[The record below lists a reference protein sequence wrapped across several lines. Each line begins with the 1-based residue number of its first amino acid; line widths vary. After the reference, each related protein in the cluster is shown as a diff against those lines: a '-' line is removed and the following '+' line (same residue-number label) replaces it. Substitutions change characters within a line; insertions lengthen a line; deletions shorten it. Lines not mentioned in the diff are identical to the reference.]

1 MGDVREMAR
10 ARIKEKCKA
19 LEDVSKQLL
28 RPVPFPRTPDEA
40 VVNRG
45 ISDVFGEAA
54 SILRQITEPDPE
66 SVAVE
71 KLSGAN
77 LKGTIAELDSA
88 LEAQLAQFED
98 ATIEAQRI
106 FSERLDEIKDEYR
119 SRLRRLSEDHAAA
132 EDNLAREYDDFRAEF
147 PEKLYEETKDDVR
160 ERDELQSQLAT
171 FINQCQDFLFSLPPR
186 MEALR
191 TRCAVLSEEKARLH
205 VPDDEATMVTALEDE
220 NENLRMEIEKVEQDL
235 NGKIENLTKELEQ
248 CKKPL
253 EERLK
258 DVVGILEQDAA
269 ETKEMRL
276 GRIADSKKAALE
288 TESYEIES
296 HQRYI
301 NDMKL
306 DADKYQKAL
315 ETADQKLAQDL
326 DKVKK
331 QTNLEIAKKNKEMR
345 EMEKAHANMMRH
357 LQQKLQQKL
366 EKETSDVLEKK
377 RNLERQLQQKQKEM
391 AAVLG
396 REISGLTKSQ
406 ADRKLIV
413 KPVCEPK
420 EPSGRTSPRRPRLT
434 PQSPSE
440 KWRVEIDC
448 ELDARLKKF
457 SEAGKMELTS
467 VSRSLESV
475 ERKFKAEQL
484 RLKLRMDDMDRQRRM
499 FANEKERLETRLK
512 QAQRAQEILNQNA
525 STDTTKREDELQKKI
540 AQQHAVIA
548 KLKDMLQHEP
558 GHVKISVIAKEH
570 EEEIERLR
578 HELSLLESKNEEI
591 VEEFRGYYQQRI
603 STEKEETEN
612 LIRGFNSDYEATM
625 KDIRQTEDLKVEL
638 LRNHQMWM
646 AARKEIADSNNRIL
660 GVMQSRDGTRVMS
673 SSESSNRSLLKR

>member
-28 RPVPFPRTPDEA
+28 RPVPFPRTPDEG

-45 ISDVFGEAA
+45 ISDVFAEAA

-66 SVAVE
+66 SVTLE
-71 KLSGAN
+71 KPPDTR
-77 LKGTIAELDSA
+77 LKETIAELDSA
-88 LEAQLAQFED
+88 LDAQLVQFED

-106 FSERLDEIKDEYR
+106 FSEKLDEIKDEYR

-132 EDNLAREYDDFRAEF
+132 EDNLAREYDDFWAEF
-147 PEKLYEETKDDVR
+147 KEKVREETKDDAR
-160 ERDELQSQLAT
+160 EREELKSQLAT
-171 FINQCQDFLFSLPPR
+171 FIDQCQDFLYSLSPR

-205 VPDDEATMVTALEDE
+205 VSDDETTMVTALEEE

-248 CKKPL
+248 CRKPL

-258 DVVGILEQDAA
+258 DAVGVLEHDAA

-276 GRIADSKKAALE
+276 GRIEDSKKAALE

-301 NDMKL
+301 NELEFDAGKYQRAL
-306 DADKYQKAL
+306 ESADK
-315 ETADQKLAQDL
+315 KLAQDL
-326 DKVKK
+326 AKLEK
-331 QTNLEIAKKNKEMR
+331 QTSLEIAKKNKEMG
-345 EMEKAHANMMRH
+345 EMEKAHANTMRH

-366 EKETSDVLEKK
+366 EKEISAVTEKK
-377 RNLERQLQQKQKEM
+377 RSLERQLQQKQKEM

-396 REISGLTKSQ
+396 REISGLAKSQ

-420 EPSGRTSPRRPRLT
+420 EPTGRTSPRRPRAT
-434 PQSPSE
+434 PQSPPE
-440 KWRVEIDC
+440 KWKIEIDC

-484 RLKLRMDDMDRQRRM
+484 RFKLRMDDMDRQRRM

-512 QAQRAQEILNQNA
+512 QAQRAQEILNQK
-525 STDTTKREDELQKKI
+525 DTTKREDELQTKI

-548 KLKDMLQHEP
+548 KLKDVLQREP

-578 HELSLLESKNEEI
+578 HELSLLESKNEAI
-591 VEEFRGYYQQRI
+591 VEEFREYYQQRI
-603 STEKEETEN
+603 STEKEETES

-625 KDIRQTEDLKVEL
+625 KDIRQTEDLKAEL
-638 LRNHQMWM
+638 LRNHQLWM

-660 GVMQSRDGTRVMS
+660 GVMQSRDGARVMS